1 MVFLRTKN
9 CSVLDYSSL
18 DFLDILDISHRK
30 DIHLGNIFLVIGLS
44 GGMDY
49 EVKILVNTDDC
60 QVAKMALVAQGAS
73 DSRLYF
79 DNTAESVFVRWNLIL
94 NDNRSFDFGFV
105 TEIVIAHVVCHSPGV
120 SPENRRLFQVFWCA
134 NYQALHQVARQQLKP
149 LFEVSFGIV
158 RY

>member
-9 CSVLDYSSL
+9 CSVLGYNSL
-18 DFLDILDISHRK
+18 DFLDIRDIYHRK

-49 EVKILVNTDDC
+49 EVKILVNIDDC
-60 QVAKMALVAQGAS
+60 HLAKMALVAQGAS
-73 DSRLYF
+73 DLRLYF
-79 DNTAESVFVRWNLIL
+79 DNTAESVCVRWNLIL
-94 NDNRSFDFGFV
+94 NGNRSCDFGFV
-105 TEIVIAHVVCHSPGV
+105 TEIVIAHVVCHSPDV
-120 SPENRRLFQVFWCA
+120 SFQVFWCA